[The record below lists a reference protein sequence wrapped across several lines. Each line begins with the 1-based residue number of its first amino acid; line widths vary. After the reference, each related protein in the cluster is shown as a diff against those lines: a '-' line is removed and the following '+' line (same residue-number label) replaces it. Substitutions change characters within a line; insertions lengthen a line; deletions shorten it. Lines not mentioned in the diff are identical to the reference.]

1 METSTIDKIHEK
13 INDWLNK
20 LDHFQLQL
28 SLGKMEAKDEY
39 AKQKK
44 LLHDSLHQY
53 IQTAEHF
60 ANETDHKVETIVNSL
75 KELKTEFQKDEE
87 ATEKSIVEHKNSVVK
102 LIEKAFPG

>member
-1 METSTIDKIHEK
+1 METSINDKIHEK
-13 INDWLNK
+13 INGWLNK

-44 LLHDSLHQY
+44 MLHDSLHQY

-60 ANETDHKVETIVNSL
+60 EHVAESKVAAIKQSL
-75 KELKTEFQKDEE
+75 NDLKNEFQKDEE
-87 ATEKSIVEHKNSVVK
+87 ATEKTIKEHKDSVVK
-102 LIEKAFPG
+102 LIEKVAP

>member
-1 METSTIDKIHEK
+1 METTITDKIHEK
-13 INDWLNK
+13 INDWLSK

-44 LLHDSLHQY
+44 DLHDHLHQY
-53 IQTAEHF
+53 VQTVEHF
-60 ANETDHKVETIVNSL
+60 EDIAKEKVGAIKKSL
-75 KELKTEFQKDEE
+75 NDLKNEFQKEEE
-87 ATEKSIVEHKNSVVK
+87 ATEKSIIEHKKSVVK

>member
-1 METSTIDKIHEK
+1 METTLNDKIHEK
-13 INDWLNK
+13 INGWLNK

-60 ANETDHKVETIVNSL
+60 ENVAEEKVAVIKKSL
-75 KELKTEFQKDEE
+75 NDLKNEFQKDEE